1 MEKNNLRVLLIDDHD
16 LVLQGLKSIIENSIP
31 EVTSICTAS
40 SGAEALACIESMRF
54 DVYMLDLELPDMHG
68 LDLVDKI
75 KEKDKCARI
84 IVNTLHEEIWVIKNI
99 MRHNVNG
106 LLFKSID
113 SSKVVEAICRV
124 LNGETYY
131 CSEAERVCRMLRK
144 HPGKSKC
151 VLSPRELDV
160 GDQIS
165 EGKNTQEIATELCVS
180 VNTVET
186 HRRHLLDKLGARNVA
201 DLVMTAVSEGIIP
214 IRRKD

>member
-124 LNGETYY
+124 LNGE
-131 CSEAERVCRMLRK
+131 RVCRM
-144 HPGKSKC
+144 
-151 VLSPRELDV
+151 
-160 GDQIS
+160 
-165 EGKNTQEIATELCVS
+165 
-180 VNTVET
+180 
-186 HRRHLLDKLGARNVA
+186 
-201 DLVMTAVSEGIIP
+201 
-214 IRRKD
+214 

>member
-16 LVLQGLKSIIENSIP
+16 LVLLKGFKSIIENSIP

-99 MRHNVNG
+99 MRHMSTVCCLNP
-106 LLFKSID
+106 SIRQKW
-113 SSKVVEAICRV
+113 SKPFAAV

-144 HPGKSKC
+144 HPGKASAC
-151 VLSPRELDV
+151 CLRA
-160 GDQIS
+160 
-165 EGKNTQEIATELCVS
+165 NWMC
-180 VNTVET
+180 
-186 HRRHLLDKLGARNVA
+186 
-201 DLVMTAVSEGIIP
+201 
-214 IRRKD
+214 